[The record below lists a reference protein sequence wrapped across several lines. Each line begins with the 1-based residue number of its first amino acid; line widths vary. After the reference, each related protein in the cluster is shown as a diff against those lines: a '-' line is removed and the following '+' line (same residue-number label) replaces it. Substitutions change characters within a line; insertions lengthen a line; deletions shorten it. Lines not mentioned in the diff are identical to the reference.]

1 MPTNPPLYDV
11 NDTVYF
17 KESAA
22 LGHLEAVTIS
32 GVLARGNTW
41 LYTIHAS
48 RGQPTAVAHYGDRKT
63 MTQGAV
69 LYFSEDEL
77 ILLCDALDLAEAN
90 AQAQLDRIQAQRAAM
105 CSDDEPTA
113 GT

>member
-32 GVLARGNTW
+32 GILARGDAW
-41 LYTIHAS
+41 LYTVYAS

-63 MTQGAV
+63 TTHAAT
-69 LYFSEDEL
+69 LYFSEDEFV
-77 ILLCDALDLAEAN
+77 LLCDALDLAEAN
-90 AQAQLDRIQAQRAAM
+90 AQAHLDRIQAQRAAM
-105 CSDDEPTA
+105 CSDEPTA